1 MEEPVSGEECDRD
14 RIETAERDSDGVR
27 FEERSRPL
35 SDMALATGPLD
46 RRLALHS
53 LVLALG
59 PAFEVTAAADSL
71 AALADSNRTA
81 LLRAIARVRGGVGER
96 SGPTADRAA
105 AALRLALERFGG
117 PDAAGFLV
125 GLQEQ
130 VLDAFA
136 SLYLA
141 RADSTD
147 DGNGLG
153 HALRPAL
160 EGDRFRSPGGSS

>member
-1 MEEPVSGEECDRD
+1 MSDEECDRD

-27 FEERSRPL
+27 SEERSRAL
-35 SDMALATGPLD
+35 SGMALTTGPLD

-59 PAFEVTAAADSL
+59 PAFEVTAAADRL
-71 AALADSNRTA
+71 TALADSNRTA
-81 LLRAIARVRGGVGER
+81 LLRAIGRVRGGVGER

-105 AALRLALERFGG
+105 AALRLALARFGG
-117 PDAAGFLV
+117 PDAADFLV
-125 GLQEQ
+125 RLQEE

-147 DGNGLG
+147 DGQGLA
-153 HALRPAL
+153 HALRPASD
-160 EGDRFRSPGGSS
+160 GDSFRTPGGSS